1 MRTSK
6 LQSALLATLAA
17 LLLFAQPLPAHADEA
32 PAPDG
37 TAEAETITS
46 VLHPGWNMAGWI
58 GPDVLASELFDAIP
72 ALRTVSTWD
81 ASERTYQYA
90 WPHRQDELPTL
101 TPGMGLW
108 LYLSGDTPVRWTRP
122 AATDGMVVRLRAGRN
137 LAGVAADGA
146 VDRFNGAVV
155 DAWRWDPVRQQYEPY
170 SFGDAS
176 LRQGDALWIEAS
188 EPVNWWQP
196 GNAEPPFVFLGDV
209 SAETKRAILAE
220 HSNVRRFFAEH
231 FAVATSGRLYHIAAD
246 LDAVRAVHAP
256 VVDRDPRPAICG
268 WPSGEIHI
276 LLVKCAELTGFS
288 SDYVTDLLLDIP
300 GKGLGARWEPGLDPR
315 GPGWLIEG
323 MLLYAHT
330 SYREAEGRL
339 SLRQRENLHTT
350 SRGIALPL
358 RHFEVTGN
366 RDEVTTD
373 SERARGF
380 FAVEWLAERA
390 GNPAVFDY
398 LRLVGA
404 SGDWRAAFAIAFGI
418 GVEDFHKQFEAYR
431 AEAFPPLPHL
441 TDDLDEPVLLF
452 IGDVPAHTAV
462 EIRSEF
468 ENVRQFFADRFKAEA
483 TEFTLYVAR
492 TVESAARAL
501 PNVGHIY
508 CSSVQ
513 DGRAIVTLDRCRSP
527 FTLDYLYIG
536 AMVLELAPLESLTVP
551 AGLSFST
558 SSSRAPAWAS
568 EGLVKYAAAA
578 YRAAAGRLDIAE
590 YRAREVNVARVT
602 RESLRDQASYS
613 GPTPSLSYLAVD
625 WLVERAGEPAVFEY
639 YRVLPSA
646 TSAAAAF
653 ESAFGLTLNDFYE
666 QFEAYRETLR

>member
-1 MRTSK
+1 MR
-6 LQSALLATLAA
+6 LRHARPALLAVFLLAA
-17 LLLFAQPLPAHADEA
+17 GLTPVRASASEPADE
-32 PAPDG
+32 
-37 TAEAETITS
+37 TAEARTIVTW
-46 VLHPGWNMAGWI
+46 LQPGWNMAGWL
-58 GPDVLASELFDAIP
+58 GPSTPASELFEELP
-72 ALRTVSTWD
+72 ALQRVSAWD
-81 ASERTYQYA
+81 AGAQQYRRA
-90 WPHRQDELPTL
+90 TRDSSDELPEL
-101 TPGMGLW
+101 MPGVGLW
-108 LYLSGDTPVRWTRP
+108 LLVAGDSPVRWTRP
-122 AATDGMVVRLRAGRN
+122 AAPDGLVLRLRRGLN
-137 LAGVAADGA
+137 LVGVVADGA
-146 VDRFNGAVV
+146 VSRFSEAARG
-155 DAWRWDPVRQQYEPY
+155 AWRWDPFRQQYEPY
-170 SFGDAS
+170 RFGDPV
-176 LRQGDALWIEAS
+176 LRAGDALWIQAS
-188 EPVNWWQP
+188 APVSWWQP
-196 GNAEPPFVFLGDV
+196 GTAEPPFVFLGDV
-209 SAETKRAILAE
+209 PAEIQSDILAE
-220 HSNVRRFFAEH
+220 YSNVRRFFAEH

-276 LLVKCAELTGFS
+276 LLVKCAELTYFS

-339 SLRQRENLHTT
+339 SLRQRENLHTI
-350 SRGIALPL
+350 SRDIALPL

-366 RDEVTTD
+366 RDVVTTD
-373 SERARGF
+373 SERALGF
-380 FAVEWLAERA
+380 FAVEWLAERV

-398 LRLVGA
+398 HRLVGA

-441 TDDLDEPVLLF
+441 TDDLDEPVLVF
-452 IGDVPAHTAV
+452 VGDVPAQTAA

-513 DGRAIVTLDRCRSP
+513 DGRAIVTLDRCHSP

-536 AMVLELAPLESLTVP
+536 AMVLELAPLESLSVP
-551 AGLSFST
+551 AGFSFST

-590 YRAREVNVARVT
+590 YRGREVNVARVT

-613 GPTPSLSYLAVD
+613 GPPPSLSYLAVD

-653 ESAFGLTLNDFYE
+653 ESAFGLTIDEFYE

>member
-1 MRTSK
+1 MPGRR
-6 LQSALLATLAA
+6 LRPLLLAALAA
-17 LLLFAQPLPAHADEA
+17 LLLAAGLAPASPSEPADE
-32 PAPDG
+32 
-37 TAEAETITS
+37 TAEAGTIVT
-46 VLHPGWNMAGWI
+46 VLQPGWNMVGWI
-58 GPDVLASELFDAIP
+58 GPETATSELFEEIP
-72 ALRTVSTWD
+72 TLQRVSAWD
-81 ASERTYQYA
+81 AEAQQYQRATRASSE
-90 WPHRQDELPTL
+90 ELRTL

-108 LYLSGDTPVRWTRP
+108 LRLGGNDAVRWTRP
-122 AATDGMVVRLRAGRN
+122 AAPGGLVLQLRRGLNFVGVVAG
-137 LAGVAADGA
+137 GA
-146 VDRFNGAVV
+146 VNRFNAAASG
-155 DAWRWDPVRQQYEPY
+155 AWRWDPARQQYQPY
-170 SFGDAS
+170 RFGDPVLSA
-176 LRQGDALWIEAS
+176 GDALWIQVSA
-188 EPVNWWQP
+188 PVIWWQP
-196 GNAEPPFVFLGDV
+196 GAAAPPFVFLGDV
-209 SAETKRAILAE
+209 PAEIQSDILAE
-220 HSNVRRFFAEH
+220 YSNVRRFFAEH
-231 FAVATSGRLYHIAAD
+231 FAVATRGRLYHIAAD

-276 LLVKCAELTGFS
+276 LLVKCAELTYFS

-339 SLRQRENLHTT
+339 PVQQRENLHTI

-373 SERARGF
+373 SERALGF
-380 FAVEWLAERA
+380 FAVEWLAERV

-398 LRLVGA
+398 LRLMRA
-404 SGDWRAAFAIAFGI
+404 SGDWRAPFATAFGI
-418 GVEDFHKQFEAYR
+418 GVEDFYKQFEAYR

-441 TDDLDEPVLLF
+441 TDDLDGPVLLF
-452 IGDVPAHTAV
+452 IGDVPAHTAA

-468 ENVRQFFADRFKAEA
+468 ENVRQFFADRFEAEA

-513 DGRAIVTLDRCRSP
+513 DGRAIVTLDRCHSP

-536 AMVLELAPLESLTVP
+536 AIVLELAPLESLRVP
-551 AGLSFST
+551 AGFSFST

-590 YRAREVNVARVT
+590 YRGREVNVARVT

-613 GPTPSLSYLAVD
+613 GPPPSLSYLAVD

-653 ESAFGLTLNDFYE
+653 ESAFGLTIEEFYE
-666 QFEAYRETLR
+666 QFEAYRETLRQ

>member
-1 MRTSK
+1 M
-6 LQSALLATLAA
+6 
-17 LLLFAQPLPAHADEA
+17 
-32 PAPDG
+32 
-37 TAEAETITS
+37 
-46 VLHPGWNMAGWI
+46 
-58 GPDVLASELFDAIP
+58 
-72 ALRTVSTWD
+72 
-81 ASERTYQYA
+81 
-90 WPHRQDELPTL
+90 
-101 TPGMGLW
+101 
-108 LYLSGDTPVRWTRP
+108 
-122 AATDGMVVRLRAGRN
+122 
-137 LAGVAADGA
+137 
-146 VDRFNGAVV
+146 
-155 DAWRWDPVRQQYEPY
+155 
-170 SFGDAS
+170 
-176 LRQGDALWIEAS
+176 
-188 EPVNWWQP
+188 
-196 GNAEPPFVFLGDV
+196 
-209 SAETKRAILAE
+209 
-220 HSNVRRFFAEH
+220 
-231 FAVATSGRLYHIAAD
+231 
-246 LDAVRAVHAP
+246 
-256 VVDRDPRPAICG
+256 
-268 WPSGEIHI
+268 
-276 LLVKCAELTGFS
+276 KCAELTYFS
-288 SDYVTDLLLDIP
+288 NDYVTDLLLDIP

-373 SERARGF
+373 SERALGF
-380 FAVEWLAERA
+380 FAVEWLAERV

-398 LRLVGA
+398 LRLMRA
-404 SGDWRAAFAIAFGI
+404 SGDWRAPFATAFGI
-418 GVEDFHKQFEAYR
+418 GVEDFYKQFEAYR

-468 ENVRQFFADRFKAEA
+468 ENVRQFFADRFEAEA

-513 DGRAIVTLDRCRSP
+513 DGRAIVTLDRCHSP

-536 AMVLELAPLESLTVP
+536 AMMLELAPLESLSVP
-551 AGLSFST
+551 AGFSFFS

-590 YRAREVNVARVT
+590 YRGREVNVARVT

-613 GPTPSLSYLAVD
+613 GPPPSLSYLAVD

-653 ESAFGLTLNDFYE
+653 ESAFGLTLVEFYE

>member
-1 MRTSK
+1 M
-6 LQSALLATLAA
+6 
-17 LLLFAQPLPAHADEA
+17 
-32 PAPDG
+32 
-37 TAEAETITS
+37 
-46 VLHPGWNMAGWI
+46 
-58 GPDVLASELFDAIP
+58 
-72 ALRTVSTWD
+72 
-81 ASERTYQYA
+81 
-90 WPHRQDELPTL
+90 
-101 TPGMGLW
+101 
-108 LYLSGDTPVRWTRP
+108 
-122 AATDGMVVRLRAGRN
+122 
-137 LAGVAADGA
+137 
-146 VDRFNGAVV
+146 
-155 DAWRWDPVRQQYEPY
+155 
-170 SFGDAS
+170 
-176 LRQGDALWIEAS
+176 
-188 EPVNWWQP
+188 
-196 GNAEPPFVFLGDV
+196 
-209 SAETKRAILAE
+209 
-220 HSNVRRFFAEH
+220 
-231 FAVATSGRLYHIAAD
+231 
-246 LDAVRAVHAP
+246 
-256 VVDRDPRPAICG
+256 
-268 WPSGEIHI
+268 
-276 LLVKCAELTGFS
+276 KCAELTYFS

-339 SLRQRENLHTT
+339 PVQQRENLHTI
-350 SRGIALPL
+350 SRDIALPL

-366 RDEVTTD
+366 RDVVTTD
-373 SERARGF
+373 SERALGF
-380 FAVEWLAERA
+380 FAVEWLAERV

-441 TDDLDEPVLLF
+441 TDDLDEPVLVF
-452 IGDVPAHTAV
+452 VGDVPAQTAA

-513 DGRAIVTLDRCRSP
+513 DGRAIVTLDRCHSP

-536 AMVLELAPLESLTVP
+536 AMVLELAPLESLSVP
-551 AGLSFST
+551 AGFSFST

-590 YRAREVNVARVT
+590 YRGREVNVARVT

-625 WLVERAGEPAVFEY
+625 WLVERAGEPAVFKY

-653 ESAFGLTLNDFYE
+653 ESAFGLTLDEFYE
-666 QFEAYRETLR
+666 QFEAYRETLRQ